1 MKDELGGQIM
11 EELTGIR
18 AKTYRCLNDNYH
30 EDKEKAKNTKKCVIK
45 RNANP
50 CYMETDSFNVH
61 VKPEHIYQYIAKDVE

>member
-18 AKTYRCLNDNYH
+18 AKTYRCLNDNYD

-45 RNANP
+45 RSANP

-61 VKPEHIYQYIAKDVE
+61 VKPEHIYQYISKDVE